1 MNAEPDCIA
10 SNDSHDNNS
19 LLMYK
24 SIESSKKSVM
34 ECVFVKCDK
43 NIIIHYHKIKN
54 KEINEG
60 KKLLKINYK
69 NAIT

>member
-1 MNAEPDCIA
+1 MPNLIA
-10 SNDSHDNNS
+10 LRRMTHTITTFF
-19 LLMYK
+19 LMYK

-54 KEINEG
+54 KEINEARIESRNW
-60 KKLLKINYK
+60 K
-69 NAIT
+69 